1 MEYFFDYKIRR
12 ISGDPEIAQPML
24 FFERNYRAT
33 GLPYSMF
40 AVVDDWIGKQKEH
53 ERLVGG
59 DRKALDALKFDEL
72 KVRFVP
78 FGASFD
84 DVEKSSANETEC
96 NFDEYCSEGC
106 RFKIAADDPS
116 SGTGSIRMFKKGKE
130 VAKFCFAV
138 NLAMRR
144 RVGCRLKRKNDK
156 LVCVLTC
163 KNAKD
168 KFAVAAIGNSGRL
181 PCLDVD
187 RADPTD
193 ETKVVDLV
201 SKSRARVV
209 FDLGDSPKDMKFS
222 LTFADA
228 EGCLDAETAKKYYLL
243 DIFEN
248 NTVEIVHPKTE
259 FILNYSCPFCH
270 KRMNVD
276 LVKDARY
283 RHGCITCDGAESVH
297 ITNGSGKEMAC
308 AEDSEQNEGAIERLL
323 PHDYLGHDSFKIGFM
338 GSARAGKTTY
348 ISRFFDLDYD
358 GSVTHINMEMAKK
371 SLAVFGIDIESAPIR
386 KLQPIREGDR
396 FEHTIETENWTDRA
410 AEYAD
415 RAISLKH
422 GKFPGMTVTGKDYFD
437 FPFIAE
443 VNGKTYAAFYDI
455 AGEDSQKE
463 VKIRNIAED
472 GDVVGIF
479 CVINGKA
486 DPVQNQHVFNK
497 LTEAHL
503 DRRCPLAIIV
513 AKMDTLED
521 KFDSNCHCLR
531 TDYFDSGKGRYDGSL
546 LEWEI
551 DYSSA
556 EIESYLIDA
565 GLMPE
570 LGDNFENVKFFGV
583 SAFNFDESIHSLRNT
598 LNKAEAVRFECSAK
612 RLELPFIW
620 MLRQFSVIK

>member
-78 FGASFD
+78 FGANFD
-84 DVEKSSANETEC
+84 DVENSSANEAEC

-116 SGTGSIRMFKKGKE
+116 SGTGRIRMFKKGKE

-228 EGCLDAETAKKYYLL
+228 EGCLDAETAKQYYLL

-283 RHGCITCDGAESVH
+283 RHGCITCDGAGSVY
-297 ITNGSGKEMAC
+297 ITNGSGILRETDAQ
-308 AEDSEQNEGAIERLL
+308 AHTDSGEYTARTQNALQAYAAGKRHTYRDFSTSITTAQSPISIWRWQKRASRFSASTSRARPSANCSRSGKAIGSNIRSR
-323 PHDYLGHDSFKIGFM
+323 PKIGRT
-338 GSARAGKTTY
+338 GRRSTRTGR
-348 ISRFFDLDYD
+348 SR
-358 GSVTHINMEMAKK
+358 SNTAN
-371 SLAVFGIDIESAPIR
+371 S
-386 KLQPIREGDR
+386 
-396 FEHTIETENWTDRA
+396 
-410 AEYAD
+410 
-415 RAISLKH
+415 
-422 GKFPGMTVTGKDYFD
+422 
-437 FPFIAE
+437 
-443 VNGKTYAAFYDI
+443 
-455 AGEDSQKE
+455 
-463 VKIRNIAED
+463 
-472 GDVVGIF
+472 
-479 CVINGKA
+479 
-486 DPVQNQHVFNK
+486 PV
-497 LTEAHL
+497 
-503 DRRCPLAIIV
+503 
-513 AKMDTLED
+513 
-521 KFDSNCHCLR
+521 
-531 TDYFDSGKGRYDGSL
+531 
-546 LEWEI
+546 
-551 DYSSA
+551 
-556 EIESYLIDA
+556 
-565 GLMPE
+565 
-570 LGDNFENVKFFGV
+570 
-583 SAFNFDESIHSLRNT
+583 
-598 LNKAEAVRFECSAK
+598 
-612 RLELPFIW
+612 
-620 MLRQFSVIK
+620 